1 MQDGEVRISV
11 SAGKNAAARPEDTR
25 LAGLLVADWSGHAL
39 GVRRVKIEALKRQK
53 AGILKETCLL

>member
-11 SAGKNAAARPEDTR
+11 SAGKNAAARRGETGR
-25 LAGLLVADWSGHAL
+25 AGLVEVGHAL
-39 GVRRVKIEALKRQK
+39 GVRRVKIEGQKRQK